1 MDPMTSEEKGRF
13 CAALAFLFSRPDE
26 SLGEFMQPVAPADEE
41 ADVALAETNGPVSDL
56 FSGIDSDG
64 LLGDLRREYDRL
76 FGDLRGER
84 ISLVEST
91 YKAWTRDETCTLSIA
106 GEKGLLMGD
115 SALHLLEI
123 CRTLDLEVPEEFCG
137 TPDHLVLE
145 LELLSWL
152 YRTGTESQVR
162 KFVADHLDWIP
173 DLRRRLEEAG
183 AHFFYRG
190 TVAKLALFLEEEKER
205 WKEKKDGPQ
214 SVH

>member
-1 MDPMTSEEKGRF
+1 M
-13 CAALAFLFSRPDE
+13 
-26 SLGEFMQPVAPADEE
+26 
-41 ADVALAETNGPVSDL
+41 
-56 FSGIDSDG
+56 
-64 LLGDLRREYDRL
+64 
-76 FGDLRGER
+76 
-84 ISLVEST
+84 EST

-152 YRTGTESQVR
+152 YRTGTEFPGILWQLMGL
-162 KFVADHLDWIP
+162 FVADHLDWIP